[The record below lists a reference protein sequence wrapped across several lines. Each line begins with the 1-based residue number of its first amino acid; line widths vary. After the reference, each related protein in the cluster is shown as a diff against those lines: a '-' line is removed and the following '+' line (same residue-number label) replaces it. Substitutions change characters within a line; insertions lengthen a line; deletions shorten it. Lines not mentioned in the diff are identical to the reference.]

1 MFSFW
6 LNVIPIFSSPRG
18 IKESCLLP
26 REPMGIEE
34 SCLLSREPRG
44 IEESCLLPRGYR
56 RMIYFLLGS
65 IFGQYKI

>member
-1 MFSFW
+1 
-6 LNVIPIFSSPRG
+6 
-18 IKESCLLP
+18 
-26 REPMGIEE
+26 MGIEE